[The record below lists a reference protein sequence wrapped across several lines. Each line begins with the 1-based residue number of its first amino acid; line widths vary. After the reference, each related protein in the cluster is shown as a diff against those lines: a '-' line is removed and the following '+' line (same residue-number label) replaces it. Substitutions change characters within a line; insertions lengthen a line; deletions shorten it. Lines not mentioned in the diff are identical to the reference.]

1 MTIEEI
7 AKKLDYCA
15 VKSMSNCEGCKY
27 KKFEDLVR
35 CQAELI
41 RDMANECRKIADQ
54 LGDDGK

>member
-41 RDMANECRKIADQ
+41 RDMANEYRKNA
-54 LGDDGK
+54 LE